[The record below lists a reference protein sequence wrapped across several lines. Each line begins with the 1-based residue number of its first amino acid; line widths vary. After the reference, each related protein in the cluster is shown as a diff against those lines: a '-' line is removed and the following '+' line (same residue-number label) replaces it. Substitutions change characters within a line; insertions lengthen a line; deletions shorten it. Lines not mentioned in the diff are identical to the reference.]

1 MTVRS
6 LQASDFAKLAALL
19 RLQDARPEYR
29 TMAPESRDE
38 EELALELGDESP
50 YSDLLPLVLDDGSDV
65 RAYVGVCNY
74 NGEAFIEGPVLDETL
89 APDEA
94 LPLLEGAV
102 AAAKTRGYNYIE
114 AFVDEQNQRAQK
126 LLERVGFDA
135 FRTTYIY
142 ESARGGSRPPPSKT
156 SPFRFRVETG
166 AGIDLSAY
174 RDLYRDTSDNWA
186 TRLAWSDEEL
196 IERFE
201 DPEVVLVLASRDG
214 KLVGHLELE
223 LIPEEGY
230 AEIAYFGVLPD
241 VRGRGLGRE
250 LLLRGLEEAFGHPEI
265 KLVLA
270 RAHDDE
276 RAACLALEKLGF
288 KLSHGVVAYTLELN

>member
-1 MTVRS
+1 MTVRP
-6 LQASDFAKLAALL
+6 LLASDFAKLAALL
-19 RLQDARPEYR
+19 KLQDARPEYH

-38 EELALELGDESP
+38 QELALELTDESP
-50 YSDLLPLVLDDGSDV
+50 YSELLALVLDDGRGV

-94 LPLLEGAV
+94 LPLLEEAI
-102 AAAKTRGYNYIE
+102 AAAKARGYNYVD
-114 AFVDEQNQRAQK
+114 AFVDEQNRRAQK
-126 LLERVGFDA
+126 LLERAGFGA

-142 ESARGGSRPPPSKT
+142 QIARGAPRLPPSKT
-156 SPFRFRVETG
+156 SPFHFSVETG

-201 DPEVVLVLASRDG
+201 DPQVVLVLASRDG

-223 LIPEEGY
+223 LFPEEGD
-230 AEIAYFGVLPD
+230 AEIAYFGVLPE
-241 VRGRGLGRE
+241 VRGQGLGRE
-250 LLLRGLEEAFGHPEI
+250 LLLRGLDEAFRHPQI
-265 KLVLA
+265 GLVQA

-288 KLSHGVVAYTLELN
+288 KLSRGVIAYTLELN